1 MHADDHQFVQLFVLL
16 PPSSD
21 MQIPNPAS
29 GTGWKLTLFT
39 LLMPANSWDKFRR
52 FLGKAQHQKT
62 LGVALGRRQAVDRP
76 LDISERQFRILVE
89 SVTDYAI
96 YLLDAKGHVV
106 SWNTG
111 AQRIK
116 GYSADEIL
124 GQHFSRFYPENDRRN
139 GLPQRALEA
148 ALRERKWEGEGWR
161 VRKDG
166 SQFWANAVI
175 HPIRDEDG
183 DLVGFAKVTRDIT
196 EQRKQQEA
204 VEKAHAA
211 VIQAQKMEAVG
222 QLTGGIAHDFN
233 NLITSIMGSIDL
245 VERDGAITAEE
256 PRRLL
261 GIAKR
266 AAERGASLTQRLLA
280 FSRRQALDPRPTDV
294 NRLVAGM
301 SELLHRTLGEAISI
315 ETVLAAGIW
324 RTLVDPNQLESALL
338 NLAINARDAMPDGG
352 KLTIE
357 TGNTYLDDDYA
368 AMNAEVTAGQHVLIA
383 VSDTGQG
390 MPEAV
395 MSRAFEPFYT
405 TKSEGKGTGLGLS
418 QVYGFVKQTGGHV
431 KIYSEPRRGTTV
443 KVYLPRR
450 LVEVQIEEPPARPDF
465 SMMGEGQTI
474 LLVEDDQDVREYT
487 RAALTSL
494 GYRVLEAGDGISA
507 LRILEGSPD
516 VALLFTDVGLP
527 GMNGRRLAREAHD
540 RLPNLKVLYTTGYAR
555 NAIVHHGL
563 LDADVELLPK
573 PFTVETLGRKIR
585 QVLCL

>member
-1 MHADDHQFVQLFVLL
+1 MSA
-16 PPSSD
+16 
-21 MQIPNPAS
+21 NP
-29 GTGWKLTLFT
+29 WV
-39 LLMPANSWDKFRR
+39 KFRR
-52 FLGKAQHQKT
+52 FLGKGQYQRM
-62 LGVALGRRQAVDRP
+62 LGVALDRRAAAERA
-76 LDISERQFRILVE
+76 LDLSERQFRILVE
-89 SVTDYAI
+89 SVTDCAI
-96 YLLDAKGHVV
+96 YMLDANGHVA

-116 GYSADEIL
+116 GYSAGEIL
-124 GQHFSRFYPENDRRN
+124 GQHFSRFYVEHDRRN
-139 GLPQRALEA
+139 GAPQRALES
-148 ALRERKWEGEGWR
+148 ALREGKFEGEGWR

-166 SQFWANAVI
+166 SQLWANAVI
-175 HPIRDEDG
+175 HPIREDG
-183 DLVGFAKVTRDIT
+183 ELIGFAKVTRDVT
-196 EQRKQQEA
+196 ERRKQQEA
-204 VEKAHAA
+204 LEKAQA
-211 VIQAQKMEAVG
+211 VFFQAQKMEAVG

-233 NLITSIMGSIDL
+233 NLLTSIIGSIDL
-245 VERDGAITAEE
+245 VERGGAITAEE

-266 AAERGASLTQRLLA
+266 SAERGASLTQRLLA
-280 FSRRQALDPRPTDV
+280 FSRRQALDPRQTDV

-301 SELLHRTLGEAISI
+301 SELLHRTLGEGIGI
-315 ETVLAAGIW
+315 ETVLAGGIW
-324 RTLVDPNQLESALL
+324 RTFVDPNQLESALL

-368 AMNAEVTAGQHVLIA
+368 AMNAEVTAGQYVLIA
-383 VSDTGQG
+383 VSDIGQG

-431 KIYSEPRRGTTV
+431 KIYSEPGHGTTV
-443 KVYLPRR
+443 KVYLPRH
-450 LVEVQIEEPPARPDF
+450 LMEVQIEEPPSRPDI
-465 SMMGEGQTI
+465 SVVGDGQTI
-474 LLVEDDQDVREYT
+474 LLVEDDEDVRDYT

-494 GYRVLEAGDGISA
+494 GYRVLEAGDGVNA
-507 LRILEGSPD
+507 LRILEERPE

-527 GMNGRRLAREAHD
+527 GMNGRRLVEEARN
-540 RLPNLKVLYTTGYAR
+540 RLPDLKVLYTTGYAR

-585 QVLCL
+585 QVLHR

>member
-1 MHADDHQFVQLFVLL
+1 M
-16 PPSSD
+16 S
-21 MQIPNPAS
+21 
-29 GTGWKLTLFT
+29 
-39 LLMPANSWDKFRR
+39 ANSWDKFRR
-52 FLGKAQHQKT
+52 FLGRGRHQRT
-62 LGVALGRRQAVDRP
+62 LEVALDGRAATERALALSQ
-76 LDISERQFRILVE
+76 RQFRILVQ
-89 SVTDYAI
+89 SVNDYAI
-96 YLLDAKGHVV
+96 YMLDANGHVT

-124 GQHFSRFYPENDRRN
+124 GQHVSRFYAEHDRRN
-139 GLPQRALEA
+139 GLPQQALETA
-148 ALRERKWEGEGWR
+148 VREGRYEGEGWR

-175 HPIRDEDG
+175 HPIKDEDG
-183 DLVGFAKVTRDIT
+183 ELIGFAKVTRDIT

-204 VEKAHAA
+204 LEKAQAA
-211 VIQAQKMEAVG
+211 FVQAQKMEAVG
-222 QLTGGIAHDFN
+222 QLTGGVAHDFN
-233 NLITSIMGSIDL
+233 NLLTSIIGSIDL
-245 VERDGAITAEE
+245 VERGGAITAEE

-266 AAERGASLTQRLLA
+266 SAERGASLTQRLLA
-280 FSRRQALDPRPTDV
+280 FSRRQALDPRQTDV

-301 SELLHRTLGEAISI
+301 SELLHRTLGEGIGI
-315 ETVLAAGIW
+315 ETVLAGGIW
-324 RTLVDPNQLESALL
+324 RTLVDPNQLENGLL

-368 AMNAEVTAGQHVLIA
+368 TTNTEVTAGQYVLIA

-395 MSRAFEPFYT
+395 ISRAFEPFYT

-418 QVYGFVKQTGGHV
+418 QVYGFIKQTGGHV
-431 KIYSEPRRGTTV
+431 KIYSEPGRGTTV
-443 KVYLPRR
+443 KVYLPRH
-450 LVEVQIEEPPARPDF
+450 LMAVQIEEAPDRPDF
-465 SMMGEGQTI
+465 SVMGEGEII
-474 LLVEDDQDVREYT
+474 LSVEDDEDVRAYA
-487 RAALTSL
+487 RVALTSL

-507 LRILEGSPD
+507 LRILGERPE

-527 GMNGRRLAREAHD
+527 GMNGRRLAQEARN

-585 QVLCL
+585 QVLHR

>member
-1 MHADDHQFVQLFVLL
+1 VIRPQPEAV
-16 PPSSD
+16 SE
-21 MQIPNPAS
+21 PAFRAEAS
-29 GTGWKLTLFT
+29 E
-39 LLMPANSWDKFRR
+39 MSANSWEKFRR
-52 FLGKAQHQKT
+52 FLGKGQHQRT
-62 LGVALGRRQAVDRP
+62 LGIALDRREAADRA
-76 LDISERQFRILVE
+76 LDLSEQQFRILVE

-96 YLLDAKGHVV
+96 YMLDANGHVT
-106 SWNTG
+106 SWNLG

-116 GYSADEIL
+116 GYSAEEIL
-124 GQHFSRFYPENDRRN
+124 GQPFSRFYTEADHRN
-139 GLPQRALEA
+139 GRPQRALET
-148 ALRERKWEGEGWR
+148 ALREGKYEGEGWR
-161 VRKDG
+161 VRRDG

-175 HPIRDEDG
+175 RPIRDEDG
-183 DLVGFAKVTRDIT
+183 ELIGFAKVTRDIT
-196 EQRKQQEA
+196 EQRKQQE
-204 VEKAHAA
+204 VLEKTQAA
-211 VIQAQKMEAVG
+211 FVQAQKMEVVG
-222 QLTGGIAHDFN
+222 QLTGGVAHDFN
-233 NLITSIMGSIDL
+233 NLLTSIIGSIDL
-245 VERDGAITAEE
+245 LERDGAITAEE

-266 AAERGASLTQRLLA
+266 SAERGASLTQRLLA
-280 FSRRQALDPRPTDV
+280 FSRRQALDPRQTDV

-301 SELLHRTLGEAISI
+301 SELLHRTLGEGIGI
-315 ETVLAAGIW
+315 ETVLAGGLW
-324 RTLVDPNQLESALL
+324 RTFVDPNQLESALL

-368 AMNAEVTAGQHVLIA
+368 AMNAEVTAGQYVLIA

-431 KIYSEPRRGTTV
+431 KIYSEPGRGTTV
-443 KVYLPRR
+443 KVYLPRQ
-450 LVEVQIEEPPARPDF
+450 LVEAPIEEPPSRPDF
-465 SMMGEGQTI
+465 SVLGEGQTI
-474 LLVEDDQDVREYT
+474 LLVEDDDDVREYT
-487 RAALTSL
+487 RVALTSL
-494 GYRVLEAGDGISA
+494 GYRVLEASDGMSA
-507 LRILEGSPD
+507 LQVLEGRPE

-527 GMNGRRLAREAHD
+527 GMNGRRLVEEARN
-540 RLPNLKVLYTTGYAR
+540 RLPDLKVLYTTGYAR

-585 QVLCL
+585 RVL